1 VDLFRKVIA
10 VDVTSPFSQ
19 MGLEEE
25 QPLLALIITSSFLA
39 IMLILP
45 AAVDAMRRGCAD
57 VCNKLA
63 AGLVAP
69 LQMGPDWRPG
79 PRGLKPWMAGEW
91 GPFP

>member
-1 VDLFRKVIA
+1 

-19 MGLEEE
+19 MALEEE

-57 VCNKLA
+57 VWNDLA
-63 AGLVAP
+63 ASLVAP
-69 LQMGPDWRPG
+69 LQMGPDWCPG
-79 PRGLKPWMAGEW
+79 SRALEPSRAGEW
-91 GPFP
+91 RPFA